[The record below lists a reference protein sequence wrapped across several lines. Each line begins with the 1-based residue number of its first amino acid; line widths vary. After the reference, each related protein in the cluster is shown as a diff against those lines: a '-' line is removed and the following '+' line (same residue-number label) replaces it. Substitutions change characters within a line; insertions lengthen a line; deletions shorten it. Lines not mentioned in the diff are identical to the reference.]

1 MRWSADQSVLDILD
15 YHPRWEGR
23 QKMSSTGATKGAA
36 RPWAIALLVFL
47 TQEGHTRFEF
57 PPFRALPSSFI
68 N

>member
-1 MRWSADQSVLDILD
+1 MVLDILD

-23 QKMSSTGATKGAA
+23 QNMSSTGAAKGVA

-47 TQEGHTRFEF
+47 TWEGYARFEF
-57 PPFRALPSSFI
+57 PLFRALPSSFI